1 MNESPYAPPE
11 LEEEAYFVS
20 AEEYSTGSLWIA
32 YFFSAPVAPVL
43 AAVLFFFLG
52 LIALAFNPDD
62 TGTPAGVILVP
73 IMLLTV
79 GIIASYVLVLM
90 LGMSV
95 VFFLRTVNKLSGV
108 NLFWYGAL
116 LSTIFGVVFFLI
128 GFTADAPRS
137 QGAGRLPLIL
147 GGMLAATA
155 FFGISIMSTIGV
167 FWFLVKR
174 LNRKRLPLT

>member
-1 MNESPYAPPE
+1 MNESPYAPPD
-11 LEEEAYFVS
+11 LEGDTHVIS
-20 AEEYSTGSLWIA
+20 AEEYSAGSLWIA
-32 YFFSAPVAPVL
+32 FFVSAPVAPVL
-43 AAVLFFFLG
+43 AAVLFFVFG
-52 LIALAFNPDD
+52 LLALAFNSDD

-95 VFFLRTVNKLSGV
+95 VFFLRTLNKLSGA

-128 GFTADAPRS
+128 GFTADEPRF
-137 QGAGRLPLIL
+137 QGADRLPYILI
-147 GGMLAATA
+147 GMLVATT
-155 FFGISIMSTIGV
+155 FFGVSIMSTIGV

-174 LNRKRLPLT
+174 LNRNRQPIM